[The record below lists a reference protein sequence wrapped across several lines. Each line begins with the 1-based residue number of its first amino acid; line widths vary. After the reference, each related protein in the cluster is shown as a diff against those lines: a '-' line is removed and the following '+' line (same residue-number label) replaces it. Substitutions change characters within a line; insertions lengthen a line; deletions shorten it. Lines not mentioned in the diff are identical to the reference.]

1 MRSTF
6 SGKRIL
12 VGVSGSIAAFK
23 VAGWVSTLAKAE
35 AMVSVIMT
43 RSAAK
48 FVAPLTFS
56 ALSGN
61 KVHEDMFSEADG
73 EAMNHIALGRDADLV
88 IVAPATAHTIA
99 RLAGG
104 LADDLLTTTILAS
117 RAPVI
122 LCPAMNSRMFLHP
135 ATQENIQ
142 KLKRFGYQVIEPD
155 SGCMACKEE
164 GPGRLPEWEQVADIF
179 LKALTEQDLRGEKV
193 LITAGPTRE
202 PLDPARFLSNRSSGR
217 MGYAL
222 AATAYRR
229 GAEVLLVS
237 GPVSLSCPP
246 GVRRIAVTTAREM
259 ADAVRQEAP
268 GSSIIVKAAAVADF
282 RPAEEHAEKVKK
294 DRIQLEIPLVQN
306 LDILYELG
314 QKKFPG
320 QILVGF
326 AAESSNLEE
335 EGRKKLERKNLD
347 MIAVNNIC
355 SEETGF
361 ESENNQILLID
372 RDGSRLL
379 PMTSK
384 EHTADL
390 IWDRIVERI
399 RSRDEYSGKTQ
410 R

>member
-1 MRSTF
+1 MQSSF

-12 VGVSGSIAAFK
+12 IGVTGSIAAFK

-35 AMVSVIMT
+35 AQISVIMT
-43 RSAAK
+43 KAAGQ
-48 FVAPLTFS
+48 FVTPLTFS

-61 KVHEDMFSEADG
+61 RVHEDMFSMEDG
-73 EAMNHIALGRDADLV
+73 ETMSHISLGRDADLV
-88 IVAPATAHTIA
+88 IIAPATAQTIA

-104 LADDLLTTTILAS
+104 MADDLLTTTILAT

-122 LCPAMNSRMFLHP
+122 LCPAMNSRMYLHP
-135 ATQENIQ
+135 ATQENLK
-142 KLKRFGYQVIEPD
+142 KLKQFGYQVVDPD
-155 SGCMACKEE
+155 CGLMACKEE
-164 GPGRLPEWEQVADIF
+164 GQGRLPEWEQVSEIF
-179 LKALTEQDLRGEKV
+179 LKALTAQDLAGEKV

-202 PLDPARFLSNRSSGR
+202 PLDPARFLSNRSSGK

-237 GPVSLSCPP
+237 GPVSLACPF
-246 GVRRIAVTTAREM
+246 GVQRIDVKTAREM
-259 ADAVRQEAP
+259 ADVVWQHAP
-268 GSSIIVKAAAVADF
+268 ESSIIVKAAAVADF
-282 RPAEEHAEKVKK
+282 RPATEQSEKVKK
-294 DRIQLEIPLVQN
+294 DRVKPEISLIQNP
-306 LDILYELG
+306 DILYELG
-314 QKKFPG
+314 RKKLPG

-335 EGRKKLERKNLD
+335 EGRRKLERKNLD

-355 SEETGF
+355 STETGF
-361 ESENNQILLID
+361 ESNRNQILLID
-372 RDGSRLL
+372 NEGSRLL

-390 IWDRIVERI
+390 IWDRVVAISKRK
-399 RSRDEYSGKTQ
+399 DF
-410 R
+410 